1 MKKIAVLGAGSWGTA
16 LSLVL
21 VRKGYQVHLWGRN
34 QEKVVQINL
43 LKENLPYLPGVL
55 LPENLQ
61 VTANLE
67 EALADKK
74 YIVLAVPSR
83 RIRGLCKSIIDK
95 ISKDKIIIN
104 AAKGIE
110 LETLKRMS
118 DVIEEE
124 LAPVGPAVAIISG
137 PSHAEEVGRGIP
149 TALVIGSKN
158 SKVAKEVQDL
168 FMSPNFRVYTNS
180 DLIGMEYGAALK
192 NVIALGVGIA
202 TGVGLGDN
210 AKAALITRGLTEIA
224 RLGVAAGA
232 NPLTFA
238 GLTGIGDLV
247 VTCASEYSR
256 NRRAGIQIGKG
267 IPLKHVLQQINM
279 AVEGV
284 PATQVACQLAGKYKV
299 PMPICEEIYA
309 VLFRNKDVHEASN
322 ALMMRDRKDEV
333 EGIMSQRQVE
343 DSNKDTT
350 KKSSAKSGKSSKS
363 STSSTK
369 DNKKSSAKSSK
380 SATKKSSAKS
390 DKSSKSS
397 TSSIKDTTKKS
408 SAKSSSKSKKTK

>member
-21 VRKGYQVHLWGRN
+21 ARKGHQVSLWGRN
-34 QEKVVQINL
+34 ETKITQINKL
-43 LKENLPYLPGVL
+43 RENVPYLPGVL
-55 LPENLQ
+55 LPEKIQ
-61 VTANLE
+61 VTVDLD

-83 RIRGLCKSIIDK
+83 RVRGICQIIKDSINK
-95 ISKDKIIIN
+95 KNIIIN

-118 DVIEEE
+118 EVMEEE
-124 LAPVGPAVAIISG
+124 LEDIDPSIAIISG

-149 TALVIGSKN
+149 TAIVVGSRKR
-158 SKVAKEVQDL
+158 KIAEEIQDL
-168 FMSPNFRVYTNS
+168 FMSPEFRVYTNS
-180 DLIGMEYGAALK
+180 DLIGIEYGAALK

-202 TGVGLGDN
+202 TGVGYGDN

-232 NPLTFA
+232 NPLTFV

-247 VTCASEYSR
+247 VTCGSEYSR

-267 IPLKHVLQQINM
+267 IPLEHVLQQINM

-284 PATQVACQLAGKYKV
+284 SATRAACQLARKYKV
-299 PMPICEEIYA
+299 SMPISEEIYA
-309 VLFRNKDVHEASN
+309 VLFRNKNVKEACES
-322 ALMMRDRKDEV
+322 LMLRDRKDEA
-333 EGIMSQRQVE
+333 EGLMFPAKR
-343 DSNKDTT
+343 KTT
-350 KKSSAKSGKSSKS
+350 KKK
-363 STSSTK
+363 
-369 DNKKSSAKSSK
+369 
-380 SATKKSSAKS
+380 
-390 DKSSKSS
+390 
-397 TSSIKDTTKKS
+397 
-408 SAKSSSKSKKTK
+408 